1 MKKTKILSVILF
13 LLSSTAYAD
22 SLNIKSYDTFKT
34 IENISSDTII
44 QSQLRIVLGRDY
56 SKFSQNI
63 ETYAAPYKLKT
74 ANALYYE
81 GRNKE
86 STAYSAATIYE
97 DGRIFAATF
106 DKKNNILKYFTNDAS
121 CTTDLHPTIKAFS
134 KQFITPKI
142 VYVNSKKSPIIKF
155 NIHQKSNC
163 SHYIML
169 FTKPQRRLQTR
180 DAFSNQEAAKKIASD
195 IWGASIANSWDYEAQ
210 VGVVLSQAINAI
222 KTCSANFNLVPKPPN
237 YGSNP
242 GLVYIRKHF
251 TSILAYITAVKEQ
264 PTYKI
269 HIDTVAVNYRSAM
282 QIASLEI

>member
-1 MKKTKILSVILF
+1 MKKTKILSVFLF

-22 SLNIKSYDTFKT
+22 NLNIKSYDTFKT
-34 IENISSDTII
+34 IENISADTII
-44 QSQLRIVLGRDY
+44 QSQLRIVLGQDY

-63 ETYAAPYKLKT
+63 ETYASPYKLKT

-97 DGRIFAATF
+97 DGRMFAATF
-106 DKKNNILKYFTNDAS
+106 YKKNNILKYFTNDAS

-142 VYVNSKKSPIIKF
+142 VYVNSKKNPILKF
-155 NIHQKSNC
+155 NINQKSNC
-163 SHYIML
+163 SNYIML
-169 FTKPQRRLQTR
+169 FTKPQRRLQTS
-180 DAFSNQEAAKKIASD
+180 DAFNNQEAAKKIATD

-210 VGVVLSQAINAI
+210 VGVVLSQAINDI
-222 KTCSANFNLVPKPPN
+222 QNFSANFSLVSKPPS
-237 YGSNP
+237 YESKP
-242 GLVYIRKHF
+242 GLAYIGKHF
-251 TSILAYITAVKEQ
+251 TNILTYITAVKEQ

-269 HIDTVAVNYRSAM
+269 HIDTIAVNYRTAM